1 MEISRLGR
9 SMHRLHSIMQTLRGP
24 EGCPWDAIQTNDTL
38 KPYLLEEVYE
48 LLEAL
53 DGGDPNQIR
62 DELGD
67 LLLQI
72 AFHAQIFEERALF
85 DLADVAEAISN
96 KLERRHPHVFADSRE
111 TEIAALNRQWDRIK
125 AKEKGQGKH
134 LDTPLAGIPVALPAL
149 ARAAKY
155 LERAARRRGGT
166 EPDTTT
172 AYEAVLTKQTIMAR
186 LAMQSAERMALESAF
201 GDFLLSAVAW
211 GRSLELDAEQALR
224 QALERAVRSFTT
236 RE

>member
-1 MEISRLGR
+1 METSRLGR
-9 SMHRLHSIMQTLRGP
+9 SIYRLYSLMQTLRGP
-24 EGCPWDAIQTNDTL
+24 EGCPWDAVQTNATL

-53 DGGDPNQIR
+53 DGGDPDHIR
-62 DELGD
+62 EELGD

-72 AFHAQIFEERALF
+72 VFHAQIFEEQGLF

-125 AKEKGQGKH
+125 AAEKGH
-134 LDTPLAGIPVALPAL
+134 RNRAGTLLEGLPVALPAL

-155 LERAARRRGGT
+155 LERAGRRRAG
-166 EPDTTT
+166 EAD
-172 AYEAVLTKQTIMAR
+172 AAAAEEAVLARQATIAR
-186 LAMQSAERMALESAF
+186 LAVQPEEQNNPESAF
-201 GDFLLSAVAW
+201 GDFLLAAVAW
-211 GRSLELDAEQALR
+211 GRSLGLDAEQALR
-224 QALERAVRSFTT
+224 QAIERAAHSPRVR
-236 RE
+236 E